1 MPSISRNMASPRVCI
16 SHMTGE
22 SFAKFARSHIGESG
36 IGNGEW
42 EWCSLIL
49 SSRFPIPILAPASRF
64 PIPDSRFIAVIEPIT
79 VTCYDNSMATP
90 RRRGPGRPPTG
101 RALTAAERMQRYRVR
116 QRASGLRATTRWQSG
131 TTAPLTPGLLKH
143 RMIEARSL
151 AMHCLIARKIEA
163 EPALLDIARRNIE
176 SWRARYGNEPPRALE
191 EWRAILARPWP
202 EVAAIIMDPGE
213 TGARL
218 RQSSPFAGV
227 LTPSERKRVYEA
239 FGS

>member
-1 MPSISRNMASPRVCI
+1 MA
-16 SHMTGE
+16 
-22 SFAKFARSHIGESG
+22 K
-36 IGNGEW
+36 GEW
-42 EWCSLIL
+42 GMGMVFANSQFSIPD
-49 SSRFPIPILAPASRF
+49 SDPRSRFPLPASRFPLPDSRF